1 MVEGR
6 DRRAE
11 LGYYRAMRLR
21 QFQENL
27 KENGTGDISPEE
39 LSLRDPDIINNCLN

>member
-11 LGYYRAMRLR
+11 LGYKLAIEIRKR
-21 QFQENL
+21 
-27 KENGTGDISPEE
+27 EE
-39 LSLRDPDIINNCLN
+39 DPDANELPQLPGQQIESCNA